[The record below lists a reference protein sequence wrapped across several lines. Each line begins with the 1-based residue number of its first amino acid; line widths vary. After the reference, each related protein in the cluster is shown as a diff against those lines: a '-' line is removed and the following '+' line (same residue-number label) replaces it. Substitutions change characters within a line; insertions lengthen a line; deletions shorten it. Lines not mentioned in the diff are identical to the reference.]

1 MFQVSSSRRGPHLSA
16 ACHGSANARRLGCG
30 ATGTLGSMTLAPV
43 KSHGLDAGL
52 TLDVS
57 PVAGALGAEVRG
69 LDPDGLD
76 EQVAAALREA
86 LDTHLVL
93 FLPGLNPNVE
103 QLRDIGAL
111 FGELEVHPYID
122 KVDDDTPEVCVLDT
136 SATPKADIWHT
147 DVTYSEHPPIAALL
161 HMAQCP
167 PAGGDTMWINC
178 YKVYESLSAPLQA
191 FLVGLTC
198 IHDDGKQGSLRAE
211 HPVVRVHP
219 GTGRRSLY
227 VNKQH
232 GRRIPQLS
240 RPESQALLGFLYR
253 WQEQV
258 KFSCRWRWSPGDVA
272 LWDERVTL
280 HSIVDDIGDDDDTR
294 ILHRVTVLGDDPQPP
309 AGAPSWD
316 RHRSDKTAAS
326 GYYGLAGFE
335 F

>member
-1 MFQVSSSRRGPHLSA
+1 MSRVSSSRGPHSFA
-16 ACHGSANARRLGCG
+16 ACHGSALSRRLGRS
-30 ATGTLGSMTLAPV
+30 TSGTLAAMTLAPAR
-43 KSHGLDAGL
+43 SAGL
-52 TLDVS
+52 HPSVDLDVT

-69 LDPDGLD
+69 LDPDSLN
-76 EQVAAALREA
+76 EQAAAALREA

-93 FLPGLNPNVE
+93 FLPGLNPSVP

-111 FGELEVHPYID
+111 FGELEVHPYIE

-161 HMAQCP
+161 HMVQCP
-167 PAGGDTMWINC
+167 TAGGDTMWINC
-178 YKVYESLSAPLQA
+178 YDVHDSLSAPLQA
-191 FLVGLTC
+191 FLAGLTC

-240 RPESQALLGFLYR
+240 RPESQALLTFLYR

-280 HSIVDDIGDDDDTR
+280 HSIVDDIGEGDDTR

-309 AGAPSWD
+309 ADAPSWD

-326 GYYGLAGFE
+326 GYFGMAGFE